1 MGVETPPPLSP
12 TELPTY
18 RRKYFHQLCP
28 QPLDLPEIFDPIVA
42 CLTLRD
48 IRKCTLVS
56 MIWAKHFGPLF
67 WETIYYNRFTLQV
80 DPALQRNGHFIR
92 KLVTYALRDK
102 DIDIIA
108 KYCPNLTTLDLELEG
123 LKSSTRLSELF
134 SRANRIQKIKIQMLN
149 ANEMGRAQRTLL
161 EPIAQGLLS
170 RLTEMRLIGF
180 QNRRQAPIY
189 QTGMILKCLEGCPL
203 LQTLELSSVR
213 LVDTTEQWDD
223 AEKNSFS
230 SSPNNGIMLN
240 NGVTLSS
247 RRRSTP
253 IFSWWRT
260 YSYSFQSTP
269 PPTLTNTSIP
279 ETKDSIQQVSS
290 PREDHK
296 SRFLTTLK
304 LEYLYGNLIVPNFVG
319 NLLKRS
325 PSLTHLALV
334 EVPANIESLASL
346 CPKLR
351 ILKIDSGPVYM
362 STSSPLI
369 KEYLT
374 DLIAAMENNYL
385 DLDAGIDFSNT
396 TIGDFTRIPAS
407 VESDTSVYSGLNT
420 LRLYNCGLL
429 NTDFYDFPQGFKRH
443 QLRHLELG
451 SCYRLN
457 SLGVARFIAQ
467 CWSLETVSVDNLMM
481 PVGGVHLL
489 APRTRGNNS
498 NNNDSSSGVSVQTD
512 SRAIKWECG
521 KIRYLD
527 VIGAKGIE
535 QSFEHIFLD
544 MVVRLDSLEFLGMRT
559 DHVPWLMKHEP
570 VKYIKRTELPIDLED
585 GCQRSIETVDNTNG
599 PWNRDD
605 NEPEDQGEPIP
616 LGMFGCI
623 KTLSLKVGDREPVRP
638 KPVPLV
644 LSVEHVKYLHDAF
657 PALEKIVYNGRTFP
671 CTSEACDWL
680 LKTPRQIEVVFQS
693 KEVEETVWNI

>member
-123 LKSSTRLSELF
+123 L
-134 SRANRIQKIKIQMLN
+134 
-149 ANEMGRAQRTLL
+149 
-161 EPIAQGLLS
+161 
-170 RLTEMRLIGF
+170 
-180 QNRRQAPIY
+180 
-189 QTGMILKCLEGCPL
+189 
-203 LQTLELSSVR
+203 
-213 LVDTTEQWDD
+213 
-223 AEKNSFS
+223 EK
-230 SSPNNGIMLN
+230 
-240 NGVTLSS
+240 
-247 RRRSTP
+247 
-253 IFSWWRT
+253 
-260 YSYSFQSTP
+260 
-269 PPTLTNTSIP
+269 
-279 ETKDSIQQVSS
+279 TKDSIQQVSA

-334 EVPANIESLASL
+334 EVPANIEPLASL

-351 ILKIDSGPVYM
+351 MLKIDSGPVCM
-362 STSSPLI
+362 PTSSPLI

-374 DLIAAMENNYL
+374 DLAAAMENNYL
-385 DLDAGIDFSNT
+385 DLDAGIDLSNT
-396 TIGDFTRIPAS
+396 TISDFTRIPAS

-481 PVGGVHLL
+481 PVGGAHLL

-544 MVVRLDSLEFLGMRT
+544 MVVRLDRLEFLSMRT

-570 VKYIKRTELPIDLED
+570 VKYIKRTGLPIDLED
-585 GCQRSIETVDNTNG
+585 GCQRSIETVDNTID
-599 PWNRDD
+599 PRNRDD

-638 KPVPLV
+638 KPVPLI

-657 PALEKIVYNGRTFP
+657 PALEKVVYNGRTFP

-693 KEVEETVWNI
+693 KDEVEETVWNI